1 MKQRAPRAPRVRP
14 HRVLPRRTPAEKLAI
29 IRAAAARY
37 SFPVADID
45 PMLAE
50 IARGYV

>member
-14 HRVLPRRTPAEKLAI
+14 QRVLPRRTPAEKLAI
-29 IRAAAARY
+29 IRAAARH

-50 IARGYV
+50 IARGRE